1 MNQTTD
7 YLANIRRIIKLQE
20 SMLKEYVCQ
29 EYGLTL
35 SEAMVIS
42 FLHNNPGKDTAA
54 DIVEFRMLQ
63 KSNVSQAV
71 DALVKK
77 SLLMRE
83 QDAGDRRKIHLSL
96 TEKAED
102 LVQAVERMR
111 VEFHQEVFD
120 GITEEERILFA
131 KVNARMAENAQRA
144 TEKRLQSKGEK
155 KHE

>member
-77 SLLMRE
+77 SLVMRE

-131 KVNARMAENAQRA
+131 KVNARMAENAQHA

>member
-96 TEKAED
+96 TKKAED